1 VSDATENAPA
11 LGEFVES
18 LACSWALSYRPIGFP
33 PLWAATYP
41 MALVDVY
48 EDRLVCRGRAQLK
61 RVVPFAVLPLA
72 SIERVTRPGWF
83 RRAAKL
89 TFDASG
95 ARPPTVFRGD
105 SAEFSP
111 DWFGDPAHAS
121 GTVRWLVA
129 ESRSQRIDWL
139 LQFLGDRGIASNG
152 RPQDEGTTTSAS
164 S

>member
-1 VSDATENAPA
+1 VSDATETAPA

-61 RVVPFAVLPLA
+61 RVVPFAVVPLT

-83 RRAAKL
+83 KRAAKL
-89 TFDASG
+89 SLSDTGS
-95 ARPPTVFRGD
+95 PLPTVFRGD
-105 SAEFSP
+105 SAEFIP
-111 DWFGDPAHAS
+111 DWFGDDGHAS
-121 GTVRWLVA
+121 GTVRWMLV
-129 ESRSQRIDWL
+129 ESTSFRIEWL
-139 LQFLGDRGIASNG
+139 LQFLGERGIGPNA
-152 RPQDEGTTTSAS
+152 PQGKETTTPTSP
-164 S
+164 